1 MLNDSI
7 IVYRTYVK
15 RHDHRA
21 GVPHHQNLIKF
32 NYDVAQLQKIE
43 NKLKQQRQ
51 KSYNFCDFEATK
63 FDKNVKYDNEALIL
77 II

>member
-32 NYDVAQLQKIE
+32 NYDVAQL
-43 NKLKQQRQ
+43 
-51 KSYNFCDFEATK
+51 
-63 FDKNVKYDNEALIL
+63 
-77 II
+77 

>member
-1 MLNDSI
+1 MLNYSI

-15 RHDHRA
+15 SHEYRA
-21 GVPHHQNLIKF
+21 GVPHHQILIKF
-32 NYDVAQLQKIE
+32 NYDVPQLQKIE

-51 KSYNFCDFEATK
+51 KSYNFCDFKVTK
-63 FDKNVKYDNEALIL
+63 FDKNVEYDNEALIL